1 MSGPVPTPRTNCQ
14 NCGAPLS
21 GPYCSACGQHDVDY
35 HRSFGHVLEDALE
48 GVFHFD
54 GKFLKSARYVFTRP
68 GFLTSEFIAGRRTRY
83 TNPVRFYF
91 FASFLLFAVNL
102 LTGSGPSASDSPDK
116 QAPAAKAAADAVET
130 VAAPKKE
137 PAAPKPEETPAPAA
151 GAAKKSWYSQ
161 PIIIDL
167 DGKHD
172 AKGRALADEFEHLL
186 PAMLFFCVPV
196 LALVL
201 KLVYLGSRRLYVE
214 HLIFALHTQAMAFL
228 SFLMIWAGGWLGSLA
243 SEGVGSA
250 VGAVLT
256 LGMVYLIYRSLR
268 SVYGQG
274 RGRTAFKLVAL
285 FLVYGIVLIIGF
297 LGLAAAAYALVAR
310 G

>member
-1 MSGPVPTPRTNCQ
+1 ME
-14 NCGAPLS
+14 
-21 GPYCSACGQHDVDY
+21 DV
-35 HRSFGHVLEDALE
+35 LE

-68 GFLTSEFIAGRRTRY
+68 GFLTAEFIAGRRTRY

-102 LTGSGPSASDSPDK
+102 LTGSGPSASEAPGK
-116 QAPAAKAAADAVET
+116 QAPAAKAAENAAAA
-130 VAAPKKE
+130 VAAPKGE
-137 PAAPKPEETPAPAA
+137 PATPEADKPPEAA
-151 GAAKKSWYSQ
+151 SGAAKKSFSQ
-161 PIIIDL
+161 PINITID
-167 DGKHD
+167 GRSGVS
-172 AKGRALADEFEHLL
+172 GRALADEFEHLL

-201 KLVYLGSRRLYVE
+201 KLVYLGARRLYVE
-214 HLIFALHTQAMAFL
+214 HLIFALHAQAMAFL
-228 SFLMIWAGGWLGSLA
+228 CCLVIWAGGWLGSLA
-243 SEGVGSA
+243 SQGVGSA

-256 LGMVYLIYRSLR
+256 FGMFYLLYRALR

-274 RGRTAFKLVAL
+274 RGRTISKLVSIL
-285 FLVYGIVLIIGF
+285 FVYGIVLIFAF
-297 LGLAAAAYALVAR
+297 LGLAAAAYYLVAR